1 MERNHVLSSIS
12 HVKSHL
18 ARSFIKCWTTPIS
31 FFTMRRVCISFGMSV
46 PEVLFPCS
54 SLVLPA
60 PPTFPSTTYLHRALS
75 AFPWLARLAAT
86 AHRRCS
92 CSQGRKWAEHSAT
105 LIPGILDM
113 YRSVSPLHTHLPL
126 THRPFWMH
134 RFDPLR
140 LLLGEVVG
148 CWTSC

>member
-1 MERNHVLSSIS
+1 
-12 HVKSHL
+12 
-18 ARSFIKCWTTPIS
+18 
-31 FFTMRRVCISFGMSV
+31 MRRVCISFGMSV
-46 PEVLFPCS
+46 PEVLSPCS
-54 SLVLPA
+54 SLALPA
-60 PPTFPSTTYLHRALS
+60 PPTFPSTTYLHRALP

-86 AHRRCS
+86 AHRRRS

-113 YRSVSPLHTHLPL
+113 YRSISPPHTHLPL

-140 LLLGEVVG
+140 LSLGEVCWVLDELLIGNERWLSPSRVSPSLSIWQDLRRVG
-148 CWTSC
+148 CTVC